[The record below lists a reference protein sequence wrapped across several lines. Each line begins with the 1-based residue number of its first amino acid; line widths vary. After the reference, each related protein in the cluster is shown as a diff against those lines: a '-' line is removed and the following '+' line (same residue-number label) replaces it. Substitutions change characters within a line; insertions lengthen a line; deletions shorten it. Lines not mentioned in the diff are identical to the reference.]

1 MWIRSIHG
9 AISVVHATQS
19 PDHLFIKAKNKA
31 ELSRL
36 FDEHRIMVDEGDQ
49 LKYGISIC
57 KQEFADTLI
66 KMIKE
71 IDYYDFNL
79 EILKLNSHLN
89 SSMA

>member
-1 MWIRSIHG
+1 MWIRSIYG
-9 AISVVHATQS
+9 AISVVHAPQS
-19 PDHLFIKAKNKA
+19 HDHLFIKAKEKA

-49 LKYGISIC
+49 LKYCVSIC

-71 IDYYDFNL
+71 IDYTDFNL
-79 EILKLNSHLN
+79 EILNLNAHFN
-89 SSMA
+89 NSMA